1 VKRGRHSFDP
11 RHHWHQTQVQLL
23 VGGLAVVGIL
33 GGGLVWLLYGRAA
46 AITTWLCLLGGAFV
60 LGLLWLVLGL
70 LEWWVREDEP

>member
-1 VKRGRHSFDP
+1 M
-11 RHHWHQTQVQLL
+11 
-23 VGGLAVVGIL
+23 VGIL